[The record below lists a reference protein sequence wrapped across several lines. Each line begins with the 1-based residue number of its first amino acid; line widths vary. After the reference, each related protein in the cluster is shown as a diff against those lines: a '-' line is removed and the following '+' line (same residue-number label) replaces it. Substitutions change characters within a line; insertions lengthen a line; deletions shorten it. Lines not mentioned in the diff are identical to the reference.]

1 MTKTIANELK
11 EVQELIRE
19 NQRLQEK
26 YPHNKKGLEIGLQ
39 SLRELEKEMTQALI
53 SEKAREIKT
62 DNRFIYTTKKNGTL
76 IIIDKQDNVIIR
88 DMYKSCEFLNEFNNQ
103 TEQVKKIIHDYNNG
117 EYKHSSEALADIIE
131 TLKG

>member
-1 MTKTIANELK
+1 MTKTIANHLK
-11 EVQELIRE
+11 EVQKLIQE

-26 YPHNKKGLEIGLQ
+26 YPHNKKGLEIGLH

-76 IIIDKQDNVIIR
+76 IIIDKRDNVIIR
-88 DMYKSCEFLNEFNNQ
+88 DMYKACEFLN
-103 TEQVKKIIHDYNNG
+103 
-117 EYKHSSEALADIIE
+117 
-131 TLKG
+131 

>member
-11 EVQELIRE
+11 EVQELIQE
-19 NQRLQEK
+19 TQRLQEK

-76 IIIDKQDNVIIR
+76 IIIDKQDNGSQYSDNRIGHDFPPNMIKQAFELILYYTQKN
-88 DMYKSCEFLNEFNNQ
+88 MYFNQKTINYVGNPL
-103 TEQVKKIIHDYNNG
+103 T
-117 EYKHSSEALADIIE
+117 
-131 TLKG
+131 

>member
-53 SEKAREIKT
+53 IEKAREIKT

-76 IIIDKQDNVIIR
+76 IIIDKRDNVIIR
-88 DMYKSCEFLNEFNNQ
+88 DMYKACEFLNEFNNQ

>member
-1 MTKTIANELK
+1 MTKTIADELK
-11 EVQELIRE
+11 EVQKLIQE
-19 NQRLQEK
+19 NQRLQDK

-76 IIIDKQDNVIIR
+76 IIIDKRDNVIIR
-88 DMYKSCEFLNEFNNQ
+88 DMYKACEFLNEFNNQ

-117 EYKHSSEALADIIE
+117 EYNHSSEALADIIE

>member
-117 EYKHSSEALADIIE
+117 DYKHSSEALADIIE

>member
-88 DMYKSCEFLNEFNNQ
+88 DMYKSCEFLNELNNQ
-103 TEQVKKIIHDYNNG
+103 TEQVKKIVHDYNEV

>member
-11 EVQELIRE
+11 EVQKLIQE
-19 NQRLQEK
+19 TQRLQEK

-53 SEKAREIKT
+53 SKIE
-62 DNRFIYTTKKNGTL
+62 
-76 IIIDKQDNVIIR
+76 
-88 DMYKSCEFLNEFNNQ
+88 
-103 TEQVKKIIHDYNNG
+103 KIIQDYNNA

-131 TLKG
+131 TLKW

>member
-1 MTKTIANELK
+1 MTKTIAKELK

-19 NQRLQEK
+19 TQRLQEK

-62 DNRFIYTTKKNGTL
+62 DNRFIYTIKKNGTL
-76 IIIDKQDNVIIR
+76 IIIDKTNNTIIR
-88 DMYKSCEFLNEFNNQ
+88 DMYKACEFLNEFNNQ

-117 EYKHSSEALADIIE
+117 DYKHSSEALADIIE

>member
-1 MTKTIANELK
+1 MTKTIANHLK
-11 EVQELIRE
+11 EVQELIQE

-53 SEKAREIKT
+53 SRIE
-62 DNRFIYTTKKNGTL
+62 
-76 IIIDKQDNVIIR
+76 
-88 DMYKSCEFLNEFNNQ
+88 
-103 TEQVKKIIHDYNNG
+103 KIILDYNNG

-131 TLKG
+131 TLEG

>member
-1 MTKTIANELK
+1 
-11 EVQELIRE
+11 
-19 NQRLQEK
+19 
-26 YPHNKKGLEIGLQ
+26 
-39 SLRELEKEMTQALI
+39 MTQALI
-53 SEKAREIKT
+53 SEKAKEIKT

-88 DMYKSCEFLNEFNNQ
+88 DMYKACEFLNEFNNQ

>member
-26 YPHNKKGLEIGLQ
+26 YHHNKKGLEIGLQ

>member
-11 EVQELIRE
+11 EVQELIQE
-19 NQRLQEK
+19 TQRLQEK

-88 DMYKSCEFLNEFNNQ
+88 DMSKACEFLNELNNQ
-103 TEQVKKIIHDYNNG
+103 TEQVKKIIHDNNND

>member
-11 EVQELIRE
+11 EVQELIQE
-19 NQRLQEK
+19 TQRLQEK

-39 SLRELEKEMTQALI
+39 SLRELEKEMAQALI

-88 DMYKSCEFLNEFNNQ
+88 DMYKACEFLNELNNQ
-103 TEQVKKIIHDYNNG
+103 TEQVKKIILDYNNWD
-117 EYKHSSEALADIIE
+117 YKHSSEALADIIE

>member
-1 MTKTIANELK
+1 MTKTIANHLK
-11 EVQELIRE
+11 EVQELIQE
-19 NQRLQEK
+19 NQKLQEK

-53 SEKAREIKT
+53 SKIE
-62 DNRFIYTTKKNGTL
+62 
-76 IIIDKQDNVIIR
+76 
-88 DMYKSCEFLNEFNNQ
+88 
-103 TEQVKKIIHDYNNG
+103 KIIQDYNNG